1 MLVLNILNARRDL
14 GHTRA
19 TSTTSWAPERSL
31 SVHRANISSRVPMS
45 TTTSMRNHQK
55 IIWNHLNPCQLLTHQ
70 ELSHISNP
78 ERVKRV
84 PWLARA
90 ALMGAMC
97 KEYQRITITSIS
109 AIPLPLSQEHFLL
122 PQSSEQSPHS
132 PAPVSRPK
140 KDKQCNIVQLYFAE
154 APMPHCIHVPQF
166 QPANALRGHLY
177 QKVNKC
183 ETLQYHEWHEEANI
197 SNISNML
204 FMIVHVQLS
213 ECTLC
218 AVSSALPHFQDV
230 PWSLLERCRL
240 QCHWPSRPSNRSW
253 SWPAELPPPELM
265 ITPWRW

>member
-1 MLVLNILNARRDL
+1 MSTLDALRTLTHFKSRKGKKSSL
-14 GHTRA
+14 TCTCRA
-19 TSTTSWAPERSL
+19 DGDNVQRISTNHNNLHLCNSLAVESGTFLTTS
-31 SVHRANISSRVPMS
+31 
-45 TTTSMRNHQK
+45 
-55 IIWNHLNPCQLLTHQ
+55 
-70 ELSHISNP
+70 
-78 ERVKRV
+78 VKRTV
-84 PWLARA
+84 
-90 ALMGAMC
+90 
-97 KEYQRITITSIS
+97 TSQPSI
-109 AIPLPLSQEHFLL
+109 
-122 PQSSEQSPHS
+122 
-132 PAPVSRPK
+132 SRPK
-140 KDKQCNIVQLYFAE
+140 KNKQCNIVQLYFAE
-154 APMPHCIHVPQF
+154 APMLHCIHVPQF

-177 QKVNKC
+177 QKVNKR

-265 ITPWRW
+265 ITPISPII